1 MLKVFPAFDG
11 GFMPKKYNTLLAVGI
26 SCIILGAIL
35 LVARFASANFSFI
48 SWVTIFAVL
57 TGGLLLYLC
66 ATSIHRAWTIF
77 LGCLLI
83 LNGFFIF
90 IVKLG
95 VLPVGMG
102 QLWPFFVIFSS
113 FSLFF
118 SGIYK
123 FKRIVAV
130 YFVPSLVLVFLG
142 VFFLQFSLHII
153 KVPIRYFAAMW
164 WPLLFIFVGIGL
176 LITFFYIQHTKKA
189 VLESGEDFDDDY
201 EDIS

>member
-1 MLKVFPAFDG
+1 
-11 GFMPKKYNTLLAVGI
+11 MPKKYNTLLAVGI

-48 SWVTIFAVL
+48 SWVTVFAVL
-57 TGGLLLYLC
+57 AGGLLLYLC

-113 FSLFF
+113 F
-118 SGIYK
+118 
-123 FKRIVAV
+123 
-130 YFVPSLVLVFLG
+130 
-142 VFFLQFSLHII
+142 
-153 KVPIRYFAAMW
+153 
-164 WPLLFIFVGIGL
+164 
-176 LITFFYIQHTKKA
+176 
-189 VLESGEDFDDDY
+189 
-201 EDIS
+201 